1 MVVEAL
7 LDVLGAVWG
16 ALLSIIPMPPD
27 FSFIEAPV
35 VLSVAGDVG
44 AMGSWLPLVAISTV
58 VAVMLSAWL
67 AAGGVVIARM
77 VLSLFTGGGGNV
89 GGVR

>member
-1 MVVEAL
+1 MVTEAL

-16 ALLSIIPMPPD
+16 ALLWMIPVPPD
-27 FSFIEAPV
+27 FSWIETPV
-35 VLSVAGDVG
+35 VLSVANDVG
-44 AMGSWLPLVAISTV
+44 SMGAWLPLVVIGTI
-58 VAVMLSAWL
+58 VAAMFAAWLSA
-67 AAGGVVIARM
+67 GGIVIARM